1 MTTLIAW
8 TGVDSHGTASVYLAS
23 ESRISWPGST
33 TWDRG
38 RKLFSAQTQPD
49 ISGYQGDVLFPSLLL
64 GQVIDLID
72 AGVLI
77 ESADDHL
84 ERWRRIRS
92 VLTDA
97 FVGYPDAQRR
107 PFAIVYATREGER
120 MPSAFH
126 IVQTAWSPTDG
137 WRTTWLPLPS
147 RSSLVVNLGSGAA
160 DMATWYERWS
170 RTSRRDTSR
179 SVFSAFCDA
188 LCSGTDSLSGGAPQ
202 LAGLYRIG
210 CGRTFG
216 VVHRGQRF
224 VHGLPIPAMSG
235 LAGVEWR
242 NALFER
248 CDPTTLSRFEQAAP
262 QPAPR
267 GLGRSTARDLR

>member
-1 MTTLIAW
+1 MGMTTLIGW
-8 TGVDSHGTASVYLAS
+8 TGVDSHGTASIYFAS
-23 ESRISWPGST
+23 ESRMSWPDST

-49 ISGYQGDVLFPSLLL
+49 IIGYQGDVLFPSLLL
-64 GQVIDLID
+64 GQIIDLIN

-77 ESADDHL
+77 EFDNDHL
-84 ERWRRIRS
+84 ERWRRISS

-97 FVGYPDAQRR
+97 FAGYPDAQKR
-107 PFAIVYATREGER
+107 PFTIVYATREAER
-120 MPSAFH
+120 MASVFH
-126 IVQTAWSPTDG
+126 IAQTTWSRTGG

-188 LCSGTDSLSGGAPQ
+188 LCFSTDPLSGGAPQ

-224 VHGLPIPAMSG
+224 VHGLPLPAVRA

-248 CDPTTLSRFEQAAP
+248 CDPTTLGRFEEAEP

-267 GLGRSTARDLR
+267 GLGHSQGVT